1 MSSNNGFVLY
11 HYEPSLAAA
20 ILFSVLFSIT
30 TLLHLYQRVKSGSTC
45 MNPFI
50 VGGFFQVTGYG
61 CRAASHF
68 FETST
73 TLYAIQTLL
82 VLLAPTLYAAS
93 IYMILGRTIQ
103 FLHAERLSPVP
114 AKWMTKIF
122 VAGDILSFIL
132 QGAGG
137 GVMSSGSVN
146 SQDIGTY
153 IIIAGLA
160 VQLLFFGVFVSV
172 ACVFHFRFSNSQTA
186 GTDVN
191 ASGKAPWVRSWN
203 ALLWVLYLVSG
214 LILIRSAFRMVEFA
228 QGFDGYL
235 IGHEIF
241 MYVLD
246 TALMF
251 VLMVVMNGFH
261 PSGVLGR
268 VKGELVDCEMLVS
281 QGRDAER
288 RV

>member
-20 ILFSVLFSIT
+20 IAFSVLFNIT
-30 TLLHLYQRVKSGSTC
+30 TLAHAYQRIKSGSKY

-50 VGGFFQVTGYG
+50 VGGFFQVIGYG

-68 FETST
+68 FKNST

-93 IYMILGRTIQ
+93 IYMILSRTIQ

-114 AKWMTKIF
+114 TRWMTKVF

-137 GVMSSGSVN
+137 GVMSAGSAN

-153 IIIAGLA
+153 IIVAGLG
-160 VQLLFFGVFVSV
+160 VQLLFFGVFVL
-172 ACVFHFRFSNSQTA
+172 AAWIFHFRFSGSQEAKT
-186 GTDVN
+186 
-191 ASGKAPWVRSWN
+191 SGNVPWMRSWN
-203 ALLWVLYLVSG
+203 GLLWVLYLVSG

-235 IGHEIF
+235 IRHEIF

-251 VLMVVMNGFH
+251 VLMVVMNVVH

-268 VKGELVDCEMLVS
+268 VKGELVECETLS
-281 QGRDAER
+281 A
-288 RV
+288 

>member
-1 MSSNNGFVLY
+1 MSSTHDFVLY

-20 ILFSVLFSIT
+20 IVFSVLFNIT
-30 TLLHLYQRVKSGSTC
+30 TLAHVYQRVKSGSKY

-50 VGGFFQVTGYG
+50 VGGFFQVIGYG
-61 CRAASHF
+61 CRATSHF
-68 FETST
+68 FESST

-93 IYMILGRTIQ
+93 IYMLLGRVIKSLQ
-103 FLHAERLSPVP
+103 AERLSPVP
-114 AKWMTKIF
+114 VKWMTKTF
-122 VAGDILSFIL
+122 VAGDIVSFIL

-137 GVMSSGSVN
+137 GVMSAGSAN
-146 SQDIGTY
+146 SQDIGSY

-160 VQLLFFGVFVSV
+160 VQLLFFGVFVLV
-172 ACVFHFRFSNSQTA
+172 ACVFHFRFSNSQEA
-186 GTDVN
+186 GSVVN
-191 ASGKAPWVRSWN
+191 SGRVPWTRSWKG
-203 ALLWVLYLVSG
+203 LLWVLYLVSG

-235 IGHEIF
+235 ISHEIF

-246 TALMF
+246 AGLMF
-251 VLMVVMNGFH
+251 VLMVVMNVVH
-261 PSGVLGR
+261 PAGVLGR
-268 VKGELVDCEMLVS
+268 VKGGLLECEMLGA
-281 QGRDAER
+281 QGRYAER

>member
-1 MSSNNGFVLY
+1 MSSNNSFVLY

-20 ILFSVLFSIT
+20 IVFSVLFNIT
-30 TLLHLYQRVKSGSTC
+30 TLVHLYQRIRSGSKY

-93 IYMILGRTIQ
+93 IYMILGRTIK

-114 AKWMTKIF
+114 TRWMTKVF

-137 GVMSSGSVN
+137 GVMSAGSAN

-153 IIIAGLA
+153 IIVAGLG
-160 VQLLFFGVFVSV
+160 VQLLFFGVFVFV
-172 ACVFHFRFSNSQTA
+172 ACIFHFRFSGSQIA
-186 GTDVN
+186 GTSRKV
-191 ASGKAPWVRSWN
+191 PWLRSWN
-203 ALLWVLYLVSG
+203 GLLWVLYLVSG

-228 QGFDGYL
+228 QGFNGYL
-235 IGHEIF
+235 IRHEIF

-251 VLMVVMNGFH
+251 VLMVVMNAVH
-261 PSGVLGR
+261 PSGVLSRG
-268 VKGELVDCEMLVS
+268 KSELVDSEMM
-281 QGRDAER
+281 GARGGDAER
-288 RV
+288 GV

>member
-1 MSSNNGFVLY
+1 MSPNNSCVLY
-11 HYEPSLAAA
+11 HYEPSLPAA
-20 ILFSVLFSIT
+20 IAFSVLFNIT
-30 TLLHLYQRVKSGSTC
+30 TLAHVYQRVKSGSNY

-68 FETST
+68 LGTST

-93 IYMILGRTIQ
+93 IYMILGRVIRY
-103 FLHAERLSPVP
+103 LHAERLSPVP
-114 AKWMTKIF
+114 VKWMTKTF

-137 GVMSSGSVN
+137 GVMSAGSAN
-146 SQDIGTY
+146 SHDIGTY
-153 IIIAGLA
+153 IILAGLA
-160 VQLLFFGVFVSV
+160 VQLLFFGGFVFV
-172 ACVFHFRFSNSQTA
+172 AFVFHFRFSSSQGA
-186 GTDVN
+186 GT
-191 ASGKAPWVRSWN
+191 SGNVPWVKSWN
-203 ALLWVLYLVSG
+203 GLLWVLYLVSA

-235 IGHEIF
+235 IRHEIF
-241 MYVLD
+241 MYVFD

-251 VLMVVMNGFH
+251 VLMVVMNTVH
-261 PSGVLGR
+261 PSGVLSAG
-268 VKGELVDCEMLVS
+268 KGELVECETLRARGS
-281 QGRDAER
+281 DAER
-288 RV
+288 GV

>member
-1 MSSNNGFVLY
+1 MSSNNSFVLY

-20 ILFSVLFSIT
+20 IVFSLLFNIT
-30 TLLHLYQRVKSGSTC
+30 TLAHLYQRVKTGSKY

-50 VGGFFQVTGYG
+50 VGGLFQVTGYG

-68 FETST
+68 FESST

-82 VLLAPTLYAAS
+82 ILLAPTLYAAS
-93 IYMILGRTIQ
+93 IYMILSRVIK

-114 AKWMTKIF
+114 VIWMTKIF

-137 GVMSSGSVN
+137 GVMSASSAN

-153 IIIAGLA
+153 IIIAGLG
-160 VQLLFFGVFVSV
+160 VQLLFFGVFVLV
-172 ACVFHFRFSNSQTA
+172 ACVFHVRFSNSQA
-186 GTDVN
+186 ASDVP
-191 ASGKAPWVRSWN
+191 ASEKVHWARSWKG
-203 ALLWVLYLVSG
+203 LLWVLYLVSG
-214 LILIRSAFRMVEFA
+214 LILIRSAFRMVEFV
-228 QGFDGYL
+228 QGFNGYL
-235 IGHEIF
+235 ISHEIF

-246 TALMF
+246 TAQMF
-251 VLMVVMNGFH
+251 VLMVVMNVVH

-268 VKGELVDCEMLVS
+268 VKGELVQCETLVA
-281 QGRDAER
+281 QDRDTER

>member
-1 MSSNNGFVLY
+1 MSTNNGFVLY
-11 HYEPSLAAA
+11 HYEPSLLAA
-20 ILFSVLFSIT
+20 IVFSVLFNIT
-30 TLLHLYQRVKSGSTC
+30 TLAHLYQRVKFGSKY

-50 VGGFFQVTGYG
+50 VGGLFQVIGYG

-68 FETST
+68 FENST
-73 TLYAIQTLL
+73 TLYAIQSLL

-114 AKWMTKIF
+114 VRWMTKTF

-137 GVMSSGSVN
+137 GVMSAGSAN

-153 IIIAGLA
+153 IIVAGLG
-160 VQLLFFGVFVSV
+160 VQLLFFGVFVIV
-172 ACVFHFRFSNSQTA
+172 AFLFHFRFSSSENA
-186 GTDVN
+186 GSAAST
-191 ASGKAPWVRSWN
+191 SGKVPWARSWKG
-203 ALLWVLYLVSG
+203 LLWVLYLVSG
-214 LILIRSAFRMVEFA
+214 LILIRSTFRMVEFA
-228 QGFDGYL
+228 QGFNGYL
-235 IGHEIF
+235 ISHEIF

-251 VLMVVMNGFH
+251 VLMVVMNVVH
-261 PSGVLGR
+261 PSSVLGR
-268 VKGELVDCEMLVS
+268 AKGEVVECETLE
-281 QGRDAER
+281 A
-288 RV
+288 